1 MEYLQSFLKNTS
13 IGGSH
18 GDHHVYWIPIKVFNQ
33 LPIKLWKFN
42 RPPDK
47 DRVTEI
53 HEHMKLSHR
62 MDGIIYL
69 AFINDE
75 LVCYESNH
83 RREALKGIEVLA
95 DVLVD
100 IIWNTTDYAIKSEF
114 MRLNKAV
121 SVPELYIQANA
132 DINFD
137 GIRKAVEDF
146 CVTYKT
152 HKSTSSNPQRPNF
165 NRDKLTDEFYRI
177 IKENSITLDTLV
189 QKLTEYNKHLS
200 LIDHSKLPTKVVEKC
215 SASGLWLF
223 AKTSKLNETE
233 FL

>member
-1 MEYLQSFLKNTS
+1 MEYLQTFLKSTS

-47 DRVTEI
+47 ERVLEI
-53 HEHMKLSHR
+53 HEHMKVSGR

-83 RREALKGIEVLA
+83 RREALKGLTILA

-100 IIWNTTDYAIKSEF
+100 IIWDTTDDIIKSEF

-121 SVPELYIQANA
+121 SVPELYVQVNSE
-132 DINFD
+132 INFD
-137 GIRKAVEDF
+137 NIRKAIDDF
-146 CVTYKT
+146 CLTYKS

-177 IKENSITLDTLV
+177 IKERGISLDILV
-189 QKLTEYNKHLS
+189 QKLTDYNKHLS
-200 LIDHSKLPTKVVEKC
+200 LLDHSKLPAKIVEKC

-223 AKTSKLNETE
+223 SKSSKLNDSE